1 VLFDGFTPVA
11 FVADAVVVVGGAVV
25 VVAALVGVS
34 AAGGGASFFTCPGA
48 SAEFPGASP

>member
-11 FVADAVVVVGGAVV
+11 FVADAVVVVGAVV
-25 VVAALVGVS
+25 VVAELVVVS

-48 SAEFPGASP
+48 FAEFPGASP